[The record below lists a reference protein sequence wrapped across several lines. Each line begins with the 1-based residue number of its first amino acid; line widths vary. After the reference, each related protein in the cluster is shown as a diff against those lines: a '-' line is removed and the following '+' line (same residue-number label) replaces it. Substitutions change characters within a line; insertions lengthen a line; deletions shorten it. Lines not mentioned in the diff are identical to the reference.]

1 MNARPDYYPGEIV
14 EKDLVQGKVDVVVLW
29 GPIAGFAATRV
40 KDHEVVVVSMPSE
53 PGVKFDYQVAMGVR
67 HGETKWKQR
76 IDGLIEA
83 KLPQIREVLQSYRVP
98 MQEP

>member
-1 MNARPDYYPGEIV
+1 
-14 EKDLVQGKVDVVVLW
+14 VV
-29 GPIAGFAATRV
+29 P
-40 KDHEVVVVSMPSE
+40 MPSE